1 MAKMKIGF
9 VTFDP
14 GSGDGDQAVTVSG
27 EKYEGRVQR
36 TLQVEFGAESGDVKK
51 SATINQAPVAEFV
64 KIAPTASVGK
74 ECQAL
79 FSSLPGSGKEG
90 GTVTINGTSN
100 STKLTFSLTPDET
113 HPLTLEI
120 PTSYQ
125 AAGKATNNGAV
136 IADDPGATGGFA
148 FSIVFSGIP
157 GNADVNDLV
166 NTLKVTAAGGRTAN
180 TVITQTAGDPFL
192 EIDKDVI
199 NLDANGTPQ
208 TINVNANIKWTITQA
223 VSKLVRKVMK

>member
-1 MAKMKIGF
+1 MAEMKIGF
-9 VTFDP
+9 VTFNP
-14 GSGDGDQAVTVSG
+14 GSGDGDQVVTVSG

-36 TLQVEFGAESGDVKK
+36 TLQVEFGAKSGGVKK

-74 ECQAL
+74 E
-79 FSSLPGSGKEG
+79 G

-100 STKLTFSLTPDET
+100 STKLTFSLTQDKT

-120 PTSYQ
+120 PASYQ
-125 AAGKATNNGAV
+125 AAGKVTKNGDV
-136 IADDPGATGGFA
+136 IADDPGSTGGFA

-157 GNADVNDLV
+157 GNAEINDLV
-166 NTLKVTAAGGRTAN
+166 NTLKVTAAGGQTAN

-192 EIDKDVI
+192 EIDKAVI

-208 TINVNANIKWTITQA
+208 AINVNANIKWTITQA
-223 VSKLVRKVMK
+223 VSKLVRKIMK

>member
-1 MAKMKIGF
+1 MAEMKIGF
-9 VTFDP
+9 VTFNP
-14 GSGDGDQAVTVSG
+14 GSGDGNQAVTVSG

-36 TLQVEFGAESGDVKK
+36 TLQVKFSAESGDVKK

-64 KIAPTASVGK
+64 KIDSTASV
-74 ECQAL
+74 
-79 FSSLPGSGKEG
+79 GKEG

-100 STKLTFSLTPDET
+100 STKLTFSLTPDKS

-120 PTSYQ
+120 PSSYQ
-125 AAGKATNNGAV
+125 AAGKATNNGAT
-136 IADDPGATGGFA
+136 IADDPGATGSFA
-148 FSIVFSGIP
+148 FSIVFSDIP
-157 GNADVNDLV
+157 KNANVNDLV
-166 NTLKVTAAGGRTAN
+166 NTLKVTAAGGQTAN